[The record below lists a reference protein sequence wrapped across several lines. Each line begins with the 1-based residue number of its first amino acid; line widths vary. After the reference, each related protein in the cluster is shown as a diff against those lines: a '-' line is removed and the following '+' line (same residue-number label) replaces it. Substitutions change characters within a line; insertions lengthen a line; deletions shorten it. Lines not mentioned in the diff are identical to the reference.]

1 VIKAGYRVRSTHTKH
16 HSQNPSGAKA
26 NRWQNAKRL
35 LENRGQASGR
45 GFLCRKVF
53 GFVPKDGGAK
63 EMGSMS

>member
-1 VIKAGYRVRSTHTKH
+1 MVPLTTQPPPFHAPES
-16 HSQNPSGAKA
+16 KA